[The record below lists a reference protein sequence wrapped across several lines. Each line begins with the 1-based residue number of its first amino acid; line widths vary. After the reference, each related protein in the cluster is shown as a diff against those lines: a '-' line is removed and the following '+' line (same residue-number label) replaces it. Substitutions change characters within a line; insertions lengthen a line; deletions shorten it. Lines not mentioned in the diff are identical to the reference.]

1 MLSAI
6 LADHRPDLAEVPT
19 GPFPL
24 PSGPCPTRAFLL
36 HRCLLQTL
44 QVGVE
49 IDPVLVEETALQ
61 VAGKVVCAAFP
72 GGWRRRPVSA
82 RPPRR
87 ELAEEAW

>member
-1 MLSAI
+1 
-6 LADHRPDLAEVPT
+6 
-19 GPFPL
+19 
-24 PSGPCPTRAFLL
+24 
-36 HRCLLQTL
+36 
-44 QVGVE
+44 VE